1 MKKISVIIPTLNEAE
16 SISACL
22 TSLQSLREQGHEVI
36 VVDAASNDATLTLSE
51 TKADFILSSPKG
63 RARQL
68 NFGASKA
75 SGEILLFLHADT
87 LVFANTISVLNELTA
102 GAEPFWGRFDV
113 RLSGSN
119 VVFRVIEYFMNTRS
133 RLSGIA
139 TGDQAIFVSRQL
151 FDQVGGFPEIDL
163 MEDISLSAS
172 LKKVCRPLCLKEK
185 VQSSSRRWEQNG
197 IIKTVL
203 TMWVLRFR
211 FAMGASP
218 ARLAK
223 EYE

>member
-1 MKKISVIIPTLNEAE
+1 VKKISVIIPTLNEAE

-22 TSLQSLREQGHEVI
+22 ACLQSVREQGHEVV
-36 VVDAASNDATLTLSE
+36 VVDADSDDATVSLSE
-51 TKADFILSSPKG
+51 NKADLILSSPRG

-68 NFGASKA
+68 NLGASKA
-75 SGEILLFLHADT
+75 SGVILLFLHADT
-87 LVFANTISVLNELTA
+87 LLPVNTISVLNELT
-102 GAEPFWGRFDV
+102 GTDQFWGRFDV
-113 RLSGSN
+113 RLSGTN
-119 VVFRVIEYFMNTRS
+119 VLFRVIEYFMNTRS

-151 FDQVGGFPEIDL
+151 FEKIGGYPDIDL
-163 MEDISLSAS
+163 MEDISLSSS

-185 VQSSSRRWEQNG
+185 VQSSSRRWEKNG

-203 TMWVLRFR
+203 KMWSLRFR
-211 FAMGASP
+211 FAIGVSP
-218 ARLAK
+218 DRLAK